1 VGNYAMSKV
10 NNHNTRDDMT
20 LEERIVAALSDTTIA
35 AGKLAELIVE
45 TEKGIADADVIA
57 DRLQQVALDPIKSP
71 DAAKACAVAKSAQ
84 FAAKRLRTV
93 LPRLQQRHQQIVTQE
108 RRAR

>member
-1 VGNYAMSKV
+1 VSSI
-10 NNHNTRDDMT
+10 NNHNNRNDMT
-20 LEERIVAALSDTTIA
+20 LEQRIVAALSDTTIA

-45 TEKGIADADVIA
+45 IKKGIADADVIA
-57 DRLQQVALDPIKSP
+57 HRLQQVALAPIKSP
-71 DAAKACAVAKSAQ
+71 DAAKACAAVESAQ

-108 RRAR
+108 FRAR